1 MRDENDCRGMQAVD
15 KILLSVSVEKVEG
28 LNFLGRSHA
37 LKLFF
42 FENLKSNHF
51 QQTCPLVIETS

>member
-28 LNFLGRSHA
+28 LNFLGGSYYSA
-37 LKLFF
+37 
-42 FENLKSNHF
+42 FENFGPAPKFGHF
-51 QQTCPLVIETS
+51 